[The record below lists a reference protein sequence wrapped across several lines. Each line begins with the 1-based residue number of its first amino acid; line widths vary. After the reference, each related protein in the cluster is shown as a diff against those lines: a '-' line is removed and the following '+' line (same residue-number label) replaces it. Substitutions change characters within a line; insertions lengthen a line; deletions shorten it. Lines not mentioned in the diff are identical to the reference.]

1 MVPYNWNIFMQ
12 NRQKKTASIVTFQ
25 QIDKFHE
32 NKMRLLEKC
41 LQFWAVC
48 VIVGRV
54 PNTQFGDLEIE

>member
-1 MVPYNWNIFMQ
+1 MQ
-12 NRQKKTASIVTFQ
+12 NRQKKTASIVAFQ